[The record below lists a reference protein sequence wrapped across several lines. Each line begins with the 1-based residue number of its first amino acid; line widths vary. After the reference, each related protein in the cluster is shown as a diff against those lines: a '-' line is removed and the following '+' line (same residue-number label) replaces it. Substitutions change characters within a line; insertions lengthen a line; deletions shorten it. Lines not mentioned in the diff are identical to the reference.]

1 MFVLDYVPK
10 EYTDGREKSVMIFTA
25 GWAMKF
31 VPLLGRALKEMALD
45 GKSDFMLKD
54 FSINREATDKDGKHH
69 SIIHKPDQQAS
80 VLSTNFEVMDQASGS
95 SYPYQRV
102 QLEAY

>member
-10 EYTDGREKSVMIFTA
+10 KYLKGGEDDSIVVFTA

-45 GKSDFMLKD
+45 GKSKYARPEFSMLRKD
-54 FSINREATDKDGKHH
+54 KNGQG
-69 SIIHKPDQQAS
+69 II
-80 VLSTNFEVMDQASGS
+80 VE
-95 SYPYQRV
+95 
-102 QLEAY
+102 